1 MSSWSSHRTPA
12 SEVARGSSG
21 GPAATAGGHTPVL
34 AEAVLAWLLPAR
46 RIVDG
51 TVGAGGHSEALL
63 AGGAERVLGLDVD
76 AEALQLAAE
85 RLAPWGERAALR
97 QGSYCGMRRAAQ
109 ALGWNEVDGVLL
121 DLGVSSM
128 QLERAERGFALRR
141 DGPLDMRFD
150 PGSGIADAAS
160 IVNGGS
166 EEALAGLF
174 RRYGEE
180 RHSRRLARMIVRERP
195 FAGTQELAQAIER
208 ARPRARRERIH
219 PATRVF
225 QALRIAVNEELETL
239 QRALPEAL
247 ATLRPGGRLAVISF
261 HSLEDRIV
269 KRWMQAEERDCV
281 CPPRVPVC
289 GCEQRARL
297 RRLTRRPLVAD
308 ENEREGNPRSRSAKL
323 RVAEKL

>member
-195 FAGTQELAQAIER
+195 FGGTQELAQAIER

-308 ENEREGNPRSRSAKL
+308 DAEREGNPRSRSAKL

>member
-97 QGSYCGMRRAAQ
+97 QGSYCGCAGQRRHWAGTRWMACCWTWGFRPCSWSGRNG
-109 ALGWNEVDGVLL
+109 A
-121 DLGVSSM
+121 
-128 QLERAERGFALRR
+128 FALRR

-195 FAGTQELAQAIER
+195 FGGTQELAQAIER

-308 ENEREGNPRSRSAKL
+308 DAEREGNPRSRSAKL